1 MKVKG
6 WLRTLSPRT
15 LVTPDT
21 ALSFTGTEPLFRA
34 AKAVLDLRRSSTLR
48 RQFQSLAREHGAVE
62 IRWIPGHADIPGN
75 EEADALAKAGAS
87 LPEPADNTPTL
98 AHLRRIARQQPK
110 VAFKAWWETS
120 APKRYKELG
129 LNATTSCPP
138 ELTLSRNLLH
148 HLLAAG
154 THHGDFADYHKRF
167 APTHIFYCRK
177 IAPHHRLRLG
187 PSPAA
192 AVSRAL
198 GDDFDKFVRL
208 VKASSF
214 FVRTCPRH

>member
-15 LVTPDT
+15 LVVD
-21 ALSFTGTEPLFRA
+21 
-34 AKAVLDLRRSSTLR
+34 SSQLVFLE
-48 RQFQSLAREHGAVE
+48 FQSLAREHGAVE

-167 APTHIFYCRK
+167 GHEDAQLTCSCGRRKAPTHIFYCRK